1 MVSREYYSSALQRKS
16 AASVMTTIED
26 TMRNLL
32 IAATLAL
39 GATAAHAQ
47 LPDAYIGAGVSQAR
61 IQNIFGSGRDFD
73 LNNTAW
79 KAFVGIRPLPFLGAE
94 VNYMDLGSKSSRFG
108 FGGFSDRT
116 HVDAHAFS
124 AFAVG
129 FVPLPL
135 LFIDVFGKAGAARW
149 NLNGRTSSSLFAI
162 DDHGTDFAWGAGTQ
176 AHFGALGLR
185 LEYEQFNVRNT
196 DGVKAV
202 SLDVSW
208 HFL

>member
-1 MVSREYYSSALQRKS
+1 
-16 AASVMTTIED
+16 
-26 TMRNLL
+26 MRNLL
-32 IAATLAL
+32 IAATLASGAL

-47 LPDAYIGAGVSQAR
+47 LLPDAYVGAGVSRAR
-61 IQNIFGSGRDFD
+61 MDDIFGSGRNFD

-79 KAFVGIRPLPFLGAE
+79 KAFIGVKPLPFLGVEA
-94 VNYMDLGSKSSRFG
+94 NYMDLGSESRRFG
-108 FGGFSDRT
+108 FAGFSDRG

-135 LFIDVFGKAGAARW
+135 PIVDIFGKAGFARW
-149 NLNGRTSSSLFAI
+149 NLNGHTDSSLFAI
-162 DDHGTDFAWGAGTQ
+162 DDHGTDFAWGGGAQ
-176 AHFGALGLR
+176 ARLGALGLR
-185 LEYEQFNVRNT
+185 LVYEQFNVRNT

-202 SLDVSW
+202 SFDVSW

>member
-1 MVSREYYSSALQRKS
+1 
-16 AASVMTTIED
+16 
-26 TMRNLL
+26 MRNLL

-47 LPDAYIGAGVSQAR
+47 LPDAYVGAGVSRAR
-61 IQNIFGSGRDFD
+61 LDDIFGSGRDSN

-79 KAFVGIRPLPFLGAE
+79 KAFVGVKPLPFLGVEA
-94 VNYMDLGSKSSRFG
+94 NYMDLGSESRRFG
-108 FGGFSDRT
+108 FAGFTDRG

-135 LFIDVFGKAGAARW
+135 PIVDIFGKAGLARW
-149 NLNGRTSSSLFAI
+149 NLNGHTDSSLFAI
-162 DDHGTDFAWGAGTQ
+162 DDQGTDFAWGGGAQ
-176 AHFGALGLR
+176 ARFGALGLR

>member
-1 MVSREYYSSALQRKS
+1 
-16 AASVMTTIED
+16 MTTIED
-26 TMRNLL
+26 TMHKFLF
-32 IAATLAL
+32 AATLL
-39 GATAAHAQ
+39 SGATAAYAQ

-61 IQNIFGSGRDFD
+61 IDNIFDSGRDFD

-79 KAFVGIRPLPFLGAE
+79 KAFVGIRLIPFFGVEA
-94 VNYMDLGSKSSRFG
+94 NYMDLGSESHRFG
-108 FGGFSDRT
+108 FNDFNNRA

-135 LFIDVFGKAGAARW
+135 PFVDIFGKAGAARW
-149 NLNGRTSSSLFAI
+149 TLDGHDNSSLFAL
-162 DDHGTDFAWGAGTQ
+162 DDHGTDFAWGGGAQ

-202 SLDVSW
+202 SFDVSW